1 MKGFISP
8 QKSTRDAVTQRE
20 REWARLEG
28 KTVFSLFVDE
38 YDKESLLFAP
48 GYRGSIGM
56 DVLYEIF
63 RHSLSMKDFALKGS
77 MALVVDQLSVGAG
90 DTENYW
96 TTSARLIARSLL
108 PVSVEVWKEMHPT
121 SRTRKEADPE
131 EGSTIPSLSAVF
143 MTLVEE
149 LMAAKGRRNWSSPS
163 WWGKLE
169 DHDRRLLI
177 GLVVNNAQQTSGCIF
192 AELHA
197 SLSALQEIASPHK
210 TALLGTDPVSVYVP
224 ALTPRGFNLL
234 LNVLSSRDCLVI
246 AEGIGGWDSQHQLV
260 LRKYAPSLNLFWTSS
275 LAPDRAFCTGSL
287 GFGQLNDAMS
297 MTVFAEKVKD
307 TTGNSSGRVLTLPV
321 ETPMDLQDHQALWF
335 FDSWLLMNVPGEV
348 ERKEMTVPFKAE
360 SELDCFIRFFE
371 KGEPLPEEHSASVF
385 DPDEEDDE
393 EDEFDRSDFPDFL

>member
-8 QKSTRDAVTQRE
+8 QKTIRDAVTQRE
-20 REWARLEG
+20 REWAKLEG
-28 KTVFSLFVDE
+28 KAVFSLFIDE
-38 YDKESLLFAP
+38 YDKETLLFAP
-48 GYRGSIGM
+48 GYQESAKM
-56 DVLYEIF
+56 DVLYDVF

-77 MALVVDQLSVGAG
+77 MALVVDQLSVGTG

-108 PVSVEVWKEMHPT
+108 PVSVAVWKEMHPA
-121 SRTRKEADPE
+121 SPEAWAKAHST

-149 LMAAKGRRNWSSPS
+149 LMVAKGRKHWSSPS
-163 WWGKLE
+163 WWGKLD

-177 GLVVNNAQQTSGCIF
+177 GLVVNNAPQTAGCIF

-197 SLSALQEIASPHK
+197 SLSALQEIAAPHK
-210 TALLGTDPVSVYVP
+210 TALLGTESVSVYVP

-234 LNVLSSRDCLVI
+234 LNVLSLRDCLVI
-246 AEGIGGWDSQHQLV
+246 AEGIGSWDSQSRLV
-260 LRKYAPSLNLFWTSS
+260 LQKYVPSLNLVWTSS
-275 LAPDRAFCTGSL
+275 LAPDRVFCTGSL
-287 GFGQLNDAMS
+287 GFGRLNDAMS

-335 FDSWLLMNVPGEV
+335 FDSWMLMNVPEGESGQ
-348 ERKEMTVPFKAE
+348 KEMTVPFKAE
-360 SELDCFIRFFE
+360 SELDRFIRFFE
-371 KGEPLPEEHSASVF
+371 RGEPLPERYSLSE
-385 DPDEEDDE
+385 EEDDE
-393 EDEFDRSDFPDFL
+393 DEDEFDRDDFPDFS